1 MVKKRKA
8 KVICIIKDNRT
19 FSSNNIRELIKKH
32 KHNTSVVIP
41 NVSDIAAATIRM
53 TRVKSWHAS
62 NTKRCE
68 SNIIELNFEIVKI

>member
-1 MVKKRKA
+1 VIKRP
-8 KVICIIKDNRT
+8 
-19 FSSNNIRELIKKH
+19 
-32 KHNTSVVIP
+32 KHNTSVVMP
-41 NVSDIAAATIRM
+41 NVSDMAAATIRM